1 MMLDSIDQQGHI
13 HTKCRHGGVA
23 RNLAMTRG
31 RQLQCLSLSL
41 RQSPCHFKFNVQE
54 LAILYLFYI
63 VIMFMSLKLHGI
75 VECSSRYT
83 NFWWCYSANKHVGDY
98 QHVWAAVQCGNS
110 TVQMHLPRH
119 VIIQLRTQHVFR
131 HLILQNTTTRYK
143 KRRGI
148 ARFVVFFVIT

>member
-1 MMLDSIDQQGHI
+1 MHKVQAERKSEAETEQYGALATMEDMMLDSIDQQGHI

-41 RQSPCHFKFNVQE
+41 RQCPCHFKFNVQE

-83 NFWWCYSANKHVGDY
+83 KSDGA
-98 QHVWAAVQCGNS
+98 
-110 TVQMHLPRH
+110 TVLINMLEIISMFGLPCS
-119 VIIQLRTQHVFR
+119 VEIQQFKCIYLDM
-131 HLILQNTTTRYK
+131 
-143 KRRGI
+143 
-148 ARFVVFFVIT
+148 